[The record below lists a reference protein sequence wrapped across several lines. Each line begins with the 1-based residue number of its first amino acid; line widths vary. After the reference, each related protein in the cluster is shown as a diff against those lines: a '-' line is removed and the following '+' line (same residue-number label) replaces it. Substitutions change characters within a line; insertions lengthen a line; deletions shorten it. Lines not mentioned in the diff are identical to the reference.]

1 MRTPMWQHKEGGFTL
16 VELLIVV
23 IILAILAAIVVPQ
36 FSAATTDAQE
46 SALDSNLS
54 ALRSAIELYKV
65 QHGNTFPGAV
75 ASTGGT
81 CPTGSTAGTGT
92 AGSAQAMMDHLLM
105 YSDATGKT
113 CSAGDTTFKF
123 GPYLRKGIPADPITQ
138 KGSVVSEIVV
148 TTAGTPLAPS
158 AATGGWA
165 YDTKSGQIVM
175 NSNGLDSKSTA
186 FSTH

>member
-1 MRTPMWQHKEGGFTL
+1 MHQKKQQGFTL

-36 FSAATTDAQE
+36 FSAATSDAQE

-54 ALRSAIELYKV
+54 AMRSAIELYKV
-65 QHGNTFPGAV
+65 QHGNTYPGAA

-92 AGSAQAMMDHLLM
+92 AGTAQAFMDHLLM
-105 YSDATGKT
+105 YSDGTGKT

-123 GPYLRKGIPADPITQ
+123 GPYLRKGIPVDPVTQ
-138 KGSVVSEIVV
+138 KGALAAEIVV
-148 TTAGTPLAPS
+148 TTVGTPIAPA

-175 NSNGLDSKSTA
+175 NSNATDSKGKA